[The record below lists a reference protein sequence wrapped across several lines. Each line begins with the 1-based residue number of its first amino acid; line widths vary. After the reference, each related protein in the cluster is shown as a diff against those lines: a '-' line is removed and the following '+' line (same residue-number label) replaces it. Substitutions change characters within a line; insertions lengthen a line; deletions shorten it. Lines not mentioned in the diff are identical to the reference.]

1 MKHKLACFQEAHP
14 GGPHDLLG
22 LLLLHPGGRPSQV
35 MLSAHKGNNVRLSE
49 RAHETNVAV
58 VIDKKMKTPGE
69 TNLAQAVVIGNSTS
83 THVKPT

>member
-14 GGPHDLLG
+14 GGPNDLLG

-49 RAHETNVAV
+49 RAHEANVAM
-58 VIDKKMKTPGE
+58 VIGKRIKTPSE
-69 TNLAQAVVIGNSTS
+69 TNLAQQLRLGTAQAHT
-83 THVKPT
+83 